1 MHRNRNLSHI
11 VLLSVVPD
19 FLDMLY
25 IKPYLV
31 CIVNCLTF
39 GVCQMGNCVALAE
52 FTAELMLIQTVQL
65 YVHKIMHSAD

>member
-1 MHRNRNLSHI
+1 M
-11 VLLSVVPD
+11 VPD

-25 IKPYLV
+25 IKPFLV

-39 GVCQMGNCVALAE
+39 VRLCVGQMGNCVALAE